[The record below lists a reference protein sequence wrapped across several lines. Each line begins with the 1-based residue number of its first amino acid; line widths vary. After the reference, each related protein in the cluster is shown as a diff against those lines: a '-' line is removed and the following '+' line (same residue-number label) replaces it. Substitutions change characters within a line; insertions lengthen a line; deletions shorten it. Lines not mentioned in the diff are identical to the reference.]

1 MILIDFQMRDEKLEA
16 HQEFM
21 LPREIIWEVTQDMH
35 GLWNITRLDCLP
47 RSVVYQPCGPGQVS

>member
-1 MILIDFQMRDEKLEA
+1 MRDEKLEA